1 MELRQAEALYLCA
14 GIAAVLFVISFIV
27 FKRRKKFS
35 GGKKSVV
42 PDYLKQIPYYR
53 NKYAVYRILRIVL
66 IGVIIVSLLLSGLLI
81 ARPYKTESKEVPHYN
96 RDIILCMDISTTVDN
111 LNQELIDK
119 LIDVV
124 EELNGERFG
133 IVIFN
138 TSPLLLCPLTNDYQY
153 IISVL
158 EKLKQG
164 LEMRIDYYN
173 GESVDFEEYLELDS
187 YISDGTLV
195 GNQERG
201 SSIIGDGL
209 AAAALDFPDVEENPD
224 RSRIIIFTTD
234 NDLLG
239 TEIVTLPEAGQMCR
253 DRGIIVYGIGT
264 EVMDPGPKQMMKDTV
279 EYTGGEFFFG
289 EDPVVV
295 GNIVTNIQE
304 QVATLDETHYE
315 IIETD
320 IPETPFKFLL
330 IAIIAMILLAFVL
343 KV

>member
-1 MELRQAEALYLCA
+1 MELRQAEIFYIIAGLC
-14 GIAAVLFVISFIV
+14 VIFFIVSFIV
-27 FKRRKKFS
+27 FKRKSKYG
-35 GGKKSVV
+35 GGKKAVV
-42 PDYLKQIPYYR
+42 PDYLRQIPYYKA
-53 NKYAVYRILRIVL
+53 KYTLYRFLRIVL
-66 IGVIIVSLLLSGLLI
+66 IGVIIASLLITGLLA

-124 EELNGERFG
+124 EQLNGERFG

-138 TSPLLLCPLTNDYQY
+138 TSPLLLCPLTNDYEY
-153 IISVL
+153 VVDIL
-158 EKLKQG
+158 EKVKEG
-164 LEMRIDYYN
+164 LQLRIKYYDGDY
-173 GESVDFEEYLELDS
+173 VDYDRLYELDA

-195 GNQERG
+195 GNAERG

-209 AAAALDFPDVEENPD
+209 ASACMSFPDVEENPD
-224 RSRIIIFTTD
+224 RSRTIIFTTD
-234 NDLLG
+234 NDLQGEEL
-239 TEIVTLPEAGQMCR
+239 ITLPQAGQMCK
-253 DRGIIVYGIGT
+253 DNGIIVYGIGT
-264 EVMDPGPKQMMKDTV
+264 EVMDPDQKQMMEDTV
-279 EYTGGEFFFG
+279 IFTGGEFFYG

-295 GNIVTNIQE
+295 EGIVDDISE

-320 IPETPFKFLL
+320 VPETPFKFLL
-330 IAIIAMILLAFVL
+330 AAIIAMILLAFIL